1 MTRFRFSVRTMLIV
15 VAVLAIPLG
24 WAAMR
29 LKTGRDKGRAIAN
42 LRAMGV
48 SIVMDGYQDAS
59 PMIPPWVRELFGWQS
74 VGIALGV
81 DSDDALSKLDGM
93 HNLKTL
99 GFLGDVSNSGLKHL
113 KSMNAIENLTI
124 SSPRVTDEGLRHIA
138 SKTALKKLNLEGTE
152 ITGAGLLHLTRLRRL
167 EKLTIDGT
175 RMSHADV
182 IRLFVEQ
189 GRGALDA
196 LVATGQLVQRP
207 DEDEPFDLRLEGEQ
221 VTDELIEFL
230 VQMPMLKGIALQST
244 SVTETGLKLLG
255 AMPQLKSLVLRG
267 EEVRRKLPTMPHIEA
282 FDVSGKNFSAKQ
294 LSQHLRSLPQ
304 LKFLSLSGTPMV
316 DEDLAVIVQSPS
328 LQELSLGA
336 TKLEG
341 NGLRHLGVLTKLR
354 HLQLGGSNITDQ
366 GLTHL
371 SRLPS
376 LRELGLSYTSISD
389 AGATHLKELKA
400 LLQLDLGHTDMTQ
413 SAVEEL
419 EQALPKCEISSDLLP

>member
-1 MTRFRFSVRTMLIV
+1 MLIV
-15 VAVLAIPLG
+15 VTILAIPLG

-29 LKTGRDKGRAIAN
+29 LKIGRDKGRAIAN

-48 SIVMDGYQDAS
+48 SIVMDGYEDAS
-59 PMIPPWVRELFGWQS
+59 PMIPPRLRELFGWQS

-93 HNLKTL
+93 QNLKTL

-138 SKTALKKLNLEGTE
+138 DKIALKKLNLEGTE

-221 VTDELIEFL
+221 ITDGLIEFL
-230 VQMPMLKGIALQST
+230 VQLPMLSSITLKST
-244 SVTETGLKLLG
+244 TVTETGLNLFRG
-255 AMPQLKSLVLRG
+255 MPQLKSLGLHG
-267 EEVRRKLPTMPHIEA
+267 EEVWKKLPTMPHIET
-282 FDVSGKNFSAKQ
+282 FDVSHTTISAKQ

-304 LKFLSLSGTPMV
+304 LKSLSLSYTPMV
-316 DEDLAVIVQSPS
+316 DEDLAVMVQIPS

-336 TKLEG
+336 TKIG
-341 NGLRHLGVLTKLR
+341 GDGLRHLAVLTKLR
-354 HLQLGGSNITDQ
+354 RLNLGNSNIADQ
-366 GLTHL
+366 GLRHL
-371 SRLPS
+371 SHLPS
-376 LRELGLSYTSISD
+376 LRELWLDFTSVSD
-389 AGATHLKELKA
+389 AGVTYLKQLSALRKLGLVHTHIT
-400 LLQLDLGHTDMTQ
+400 QTGLD
-413 SAVEEL
+413 EL
-419 EQALPKCEISSDLLP
+419 EEALPECEIFTRMHGRP